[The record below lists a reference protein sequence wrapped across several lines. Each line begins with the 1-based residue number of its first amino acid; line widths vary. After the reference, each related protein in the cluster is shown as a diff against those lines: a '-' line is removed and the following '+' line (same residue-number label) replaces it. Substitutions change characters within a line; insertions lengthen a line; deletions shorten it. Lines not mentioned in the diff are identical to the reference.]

1 MRATRRTLCAAFVA
15 SLAFSPVLTPAFAQ
29 SDRIGVVKTQ
39 TGTVHIERGGQ
50 RAAATVGAP
59 VFRNDRIV
67 TGRDGSVGVTFPD
80 NAMLSAGPNSVLVLD
95 QYRFDP
101 STHEGAMDVSIQRG
115 TLSAI
120 AGKLV
125 ETTPGSM
132 RVRTPSAVLAVR
144 GTEFVVRVEP
154 VGE

>member
-1 MRATRRTLCAAFVA
+1 MRATRRFLCTTVVAAFA
-15 SLAFSPVLTPAFAQ
+15 AAGLAPSAIAQ
-29 SDRIGVVKTQ
+29 SERIGVVKTQ
-39 TGTVHIERGGQ
+39 SGTVHIERAGQ
-50 RAAATVGAP
+50 RASAAVGAP
-59 VFRNDRIV
+59 VFRSDRIV